1 MKSLKNQD
9 GYVEFVLEQLAP
21 MGEITTRSMFGGHCI
36 YCDGI
41 VFALI
46 GHNVLYLKADEINRP
61 DFVNMR
67 LAPFQPFEGK
77 SAVMSYYTAPPE
89 IFEDPDAMKRW
100 IGSAVDAGRRAR
112 TRKKPKSK
120 QK

>member
-1 MKSLKNQD
+1 MKNQD

-21 MGEITTRSMFGGHCI
+21 TGEITARRMFGGHCI

-46 GHNVLYLKADEINRP
+46 GNNVLYLKTDEVNRP
-61 DFVNMR
+61 DFLNMG

-77 SAVMSYYTAPPE
+77 SPVMSYYTAPPE

-100 IGSAVDAGRRAR
+100 VGSAVDAGRRAQAKKSL
-112 TRKKPKSK
+112 RKRK
-120 QK
+120 